1 MNSNNTSDIVSILYK
16 IKEEFPYLRIGQ
28 IMSNF
33 NDWVEQAYKVDL
45 FYVSDSDYCTM
56 MEQYYISQIKKQTKR
71 EETNERFILDRNME
85 KPAQMMD

>member
-1 MNSNNTSDIVSILYK
+1 MNSNNTSDVVSILYK

-28 IMSNF
+28 IVSNF

-56 MEQYYISQIKKQTKR
+56 LEQYYISQIADS
-71 EETNERFILDRNME
+71 TNAICLE
-85 KPAQMMD
+85 